1 MVVTTSSEASVASQ
15 LVNGV
20 ATLAADPALTILKAN
35 DAFYA
40 ITGETPASYQKQKHS
55 LRHFLDEG
63 IGAQVHKLLEQ
74 DRPASYSQEM
84 RLFRNDGTPTL
95 INVTTVLI
103 EGQLYE
109 ERYPV
114 YHVVISDITELKAS
128 WRRAEFERKKYNII
142 SDASKDILFE
152 YDFVTDTMVYADR
165 YREVFGRPSVVS
177 AFRQKLESGK
187 GEHGDIG
194 MYFRSLLAETASLR
208 NSEIPECQAV
218 LADGS
223 LCWFSIFC
231 STLQD
236 DQGNPI
242 KAVGALRDIDR
253 QKREQLKLLD
263 KSRMDAM
270 TGLYNKATVE
280 EEIRKALGA
289 ISSRSYQI
297 LMMID
302 IDNFKIVN
310 DTMGHLAGDSVLV
323 ELARQLKRT
332 FRKEDL
338 IGRIGGDEFHV
349 FMSNVA
355 DPSIAREKARI
366 LCSSIQSL
374 FRKGDVGSDV
384 SVSIGIAVIQEPLP
398 YDELFRQAD
407 IALYHAKSNGKNR
420 YEVYGETDVALPQQG
435 QASSPFVVARSRNS
449 IMVDI
454 VDILFSMYDM
464 QEGIEK
470 ALSFIGNAFSVD
482 QIAIFEKSL
491 NLKTISLVHAWTA
504 STARNTLEHFHDV
517 PMDSLNLPT
526 PTDSSGILYCS
537 DVSTLPAEKR
547 KFLEQAS
554 ITSLLQCSIMR
565 DGQEVGLI
573 GFEEHSN
580 RRIWTQQ
587 EVDTLILMSKL
598 VGEYIRQKQSRH
610 LLENTQEVTRAIL
623 NSLPTVCVYVVR
635 RDDRRIVYFN
645 DTLHRKIPNAQIGMT
660 CYETFWFL
668 PERCAFCPLEQ
679 GDGLQC
685 ISTVLENTP
694 FGKMVDISFSPILW
708 ENQEPAY
715 VALVSEHKQMEQER
729 EQQRKKVAFSR
740 AICSIYDYV
749 VDLVPDT
756 GQYEILAIREATLED
771 IPSRGEY
778 MASLRIAAAH
788 CLAPYQEHFLN
799 MFALDTMLEAFA
811 NGLPGIQMEYQKQE
825 KGVCRWKS
833 RYAYPFHQDNEPL
846 HILIYIRD
854 ITDQKEDTVRKE
866 HEKEEYRLA
875 LQSSYVEIYRLDVE
889 TDKVSLVSRKSDL
902 LAGSNLEEVN
912 QGVTVRAENWIHP
925 DDRAA
930 YTAFYDRAALRERL
944 QQGQRPSEE
953 YRRLGKDGRYHW
965 VAALVIP
972 MPGNACRALFLL
984 KDIDDRKGMEE
995 INKRMEMQHT
1005 MLFRHL
1011 YESVIEIN
1019 LDTCSYSRVSFKTDI
1034 PFHPSNN
1041 GDYEELFQRTLL
1053 LLVHPEDV
1061 QKVRDAFS
1069 PDALRKA
1076 RTSGD
1081 TEKLVQYRVVT
1092 AQGHETWLESRLFL
1106 MQGEAADTAFILVR
1120 NINREKAVEEEWKR
1134 EEQRFTVAL
1143 RNTYSQ
1149 IYDLDLETG
1158 TPILLYNNRELM
1170 LPPLQETNADLFTV
1184 ASLLVHPDDQHAFMD
1199 RFNVDRLRSYFEQG
1213 HEDFTDEYRHRAI
1226 DGTYHWVS
1234 AVVMPLPADSD
1245 QAGKKVMVFVRD
1257 ISERKLQEHNQRLA
1271 EQYDRALRNIYDELY
1286 ELNVTQNTYRI
1297 VYHVEN
1303 KYVSPP
1309 EEGILNEAIAEV
1321 SRKMIFPD
1329 DRNRFLAFFNLES
1342 IRKHFASGRETLIGE
1357 FRKLW
1362 KDGLY
1367 HWASLTMFPIS
1378 NADNGDE
1385 TYLVFIMD
1393 IGVKKQTEEIAQ
1405 HNLLLEQQRLD
1416 DERYRTIVEQT
1427 GTLVF
1432 EWNESTGQRYTSPEI
1447 PRKFAGTYDGR
1458 DIIQV
1463 WREDGVIHPN
1473 ELPLLQRFLE
1483 NIREGKEHAEITAQF
1498 LTHSGRYIW
1507 CKVALSSRKDAHG
1520 GRRLIGT
1527 LNDVD
1532 DATRSVLALKYRAE
1546 YDTLTGVYNMQTF
1559 YTKTEAL
1566 LREHPERQYSII
1578 RMDIDRFKVINDLY
1592 GLHEGDRLL
1601 RRIARLLAERL
1612 TTDQAYGRI
1621 GGDIFCICVDFTEEE
1636 TIRYVEEIT
1645 DKLAAYPLPYKIV
1658 PSFGICK
1665 VDNELTPINIL
1676 CDWANLALKTIKG
1689 NYLKR
1694 YAFYDEKL
1702 REKILVEKKIESE
1715 MHEALIDGQF
1725 TMYLQPKVH
1734 IATARIIGSEALVRW
1749 IHPTE
1754 GLVPPDRFVPLFEKN
1769 GFIVRLD
1776 EYIWEQACKS
1786 LRKWLDQGHTP
1797 SPISINVSRVHFHDS
1812 RLSEKLLGLIRK
1824 YDIPPQLLELELTET
1839 AFLENEKGLSEAMR
1853 NLQQHG
1859 FLFSMDD
1866 FGSGYSSL
1874 NMLKSLPINIV
1885 KIDREFLNEGVSTNH
1900 GQIIIR
1906 HTIAMARQMDMRV
1919 IAEGVETLDQAAFLL
1934 QSGCIYAQGYYYS
1947 RPVPLDTFEALA
1959 FGESQP
1965 FLLAPELT
1973 AIAPEPL
1980 QG

>member
-1 MVVTTSSEASVASQ
+1 MVVTTSSEAFAASH

-20 ATLAADPALTILKAN
+20 ATLAADPALTVLKAN

-40 ITGETPASYQKQKHS
+40 ITGETPTAYQKQKYS
-55 LRHFLDEG
+55 LRHFLDKG
-63 IGAQVHKLLEQ
+63 IGNQIHKLLEQ
-74 DRPASYSQEM
+74 ERPDYYTQEM
-84 RLFRNDGTPTL
+84 RLVRNDGSSTQ

-103 EGQLYE
+103 EGQLYQE
-109 ERYPV
+109 LYPV
-114 YHVVISDITELKAS
+114 YHVVISDITELKAN

-152 YDFVTDTMVYADR
+152 YDFVTDTMVYGDR
-165 YREVFGRPSVVS
+165 YQEVFGRPSVI
-177 AFRQKLESGK
+177 AGFRQKLDHGK
-187 GEHGDIG
+187 NIHGDIG
-194 MYFRSLLAETASLR
+194 IYFRSLLGKTADQR

-223 LCWFSIFC
+223 LCWFSVFC

-280 EEIRKALGA
+280 EEIRKALSET
-289 ISSRSYQI
+289 SSSSYQI

-302 IDNFKIVN
+302 IDNFKVVN
-310 DTMGHLAGDSVLV
+310 DTMGHLAGDSVLI

-332 FRKEDL
+332 FRKKDL
-338 IGRIGGDEFHV
+338 IGRIGGDEFQV
-349 FMSNVA
+349 FMSNVD
-355 DPSIAREKARI
+355 DPAIAREKARI
-366 LCSSIQSL
+366 LCASIQSL

-384 SVSIGIAVIQEPLP
+384 SVSIGITVIQEPLP

-435 QASSPFVVARSRNS
+435 QATSPFIFTRSRNS

-454 VDILFSMYDM
+454 VDILFNMYDM

-470 ALSFIGNAFSVD
+470 ALDFIGKAFSVD

-491 NLKTISLVHAWTA
+491 DLKTISLVHAWTA
-504 STARNTLEHFHDV
+504 STARNTLEHFRNV
-517 PMDSLNLPT
+517 PLESTGLPM

-537 DVSTLPAEKR
+537 DVSALSAEKR
-547 KFLEQAS
+547 AFLEQAS

-598 VGEYIRQKQSRH
+598 VGEYIHQKQSRH
-610 LLENTQEVTRAIL
+610 LLANTQEVTRAIL
-623 NSLPTVCVYVVR
+623 NNLPTVCVYVVR

-645 DTLHRKIPNAQIGMT
+645 DTLHRKIPNVRLGMT
-660 CYETFWFL
+660 CHETFWFL
-668 PERCAFCPLEQ
+668 PERCAFCPLDQ
-679 GDGLQC
+679 GGGLEC

-715 VALVSEHKQMEQER
+715 VVLVSEHRQVEQER
-729 EQQRKKVAFSR
+729 EQQRKKMAFSA

-749 VDLVPDT
+749 VDLIPET

-771 IPSRGEY
+771 IPPKGEY
-778 MASLRIAAAH
+778 MSSLHIAAAY
-788 CLAPYQEHFLN
+788 CLPSYQEHFFK
-799 MFALDTMLEAFA
+799 MFTLDTMQTAFA
-811 NGLPGIQMEYQKQE
+811 EGLPGIQMEYQKRE

-833 RYAYPFHQDNEPL
+833 RYAYPFHQDNEPP
-846 HILIYIRD
+846 HILIYVRD
-854 ITDQKEDTVRKE
+854 ITDQKEETARKE
-866 HEKEEYRLA
+866 REKEEYRLA
-875 LQSSYVEIYRLDVE
+875 LQSTYVEIYRLDVE
-889 TDKVSLVSRKSDL
+889 SNTVFQVSRKSDL
-902 LAGSNLEEVN
+902 LAGSSVEEAN
-912 QGVTVRAENWIHP
+912 QEITKRAEKWIHP
-925 DDRAA
+925 EDRDL
-930 YTAFYDRAALRERL
+930 YTALYDRSTLQERL
-944 QQGQRPSEE
+944 ERGEKPSGE

-965 VAALVIP
+965 VEALVIP
-972 MPGNACRALFLL
+972 MPGNARRALYLL
-984 KDIDDRKGMEE
+984 KDIDDNKRMEAM
-995 INKRMEMQHT
+995 NKRMEMQHT
-1005 MLFRHL
+1005 MIFRHL
-1011 YESVIEIN
+1011 YEAVIEIN
-1019 LDTCSYSRVSFKTDI
+1019 LDTWSYTRVSFKMDT
-1034 PFHPSNN
+1034 PFNPPSCGN
-1041 GDYEELFQRTLL
+1041 YETLFLQTLL
-1053 LLVHPEDV
+1053 SLVHPEDV
-1061 QKVRDAFS
+1061 QKVRETLS
-1069 PDALRKA
+1069 SDALWAA
-1076 RTSGD
+1076 RNSGNM
-1081 TEKLVQYRVVT
+1081 EKLVQYRLI
-1092 AQGHETWLESRLFL
+1092 AAPDHEVWVESRRFL
-1106 MQGEAADTAFILVR
+1106 MQGEAANTAFILVR
-1120 NINREKAVEEEWKR
+1120 DISREKALEEEWKR
-1134 EEQRFTVAL
+1134 EEQRFTIAL

-1149 IYDLDLETG
+1149 IYEVDLETG
-1158 TPILLYNNRELM
+1158 IPTLLYNNRELM
-1170 LPPLQETNADLFTV
+1170 LPPLQEKNLDVHIV
-1184 ASLLVHPDDQHAFMD
+1184 ASSLIHPDDQKDFVAHF
-1199 RFNVDRLRSYFEQG
+1199 RVDYLYDYFKQG
-1213 HEDFTDEYRHRAI
+1213 HESFSDEYRHRAT

-1234 AVVMPLPADSD
+1234 AVVMPLVSDSD
-1245 QAGKKVMVFVRD
+1245 VAGKKVLAFLRD
-1257 ISERKLQEHNQRLA
+1257 ITENKLQEHNQRIA

-1286 ELNVTQNTYRI
+1286 ELNVTQNMYRI
-1297 VYHVEN
+1297 VYHVKN

-1309 EEGILNEAIAEV
+1309 EEGNLSEALDEV

-1329 DRNRFLAFFNLES
+1329 DRKRFLAFFDLES
-1342 IRKHFASGRETLIGE
+1342 IRLHFASGQETLIGE

-1362 KDGLY
+1362 RDGQY

-1393 IGVKKQTEEIAQ
+1393 IGAKKQAEEIAQ
-1405 HNLLLEQQRLD
+1405 QNLLLEQQRLD

-1432 EWNESTGQRYTSPEI
+1432 EWCESTGQRYISPEI
-1447 PRKFAGTYDGR
+1447 SRKFAGDYDGR
-1458 DIIQV
+1458 DIIQI
-1463 WREDGVIHPN
+1463 WRDDGVIHPN
-1473 ELPLLQRFLE
+1473 ELPLLEQFLK

-1498 LTHSGRYIW
+1498 LTKSGRYIW
-1507 CKVALSSRKDAHG
+1507 CKVALSSRKDAQG
-1520 GRRLIGT
+1520 SRRLIGT

-1601 RRIARLLAERL
+1601 RRIARLLAEKL
-1612 TTDQAYGRI
+1612 TSDQAYGRI
-1621 GGDIFCICVDFTEEE
+1621 GGDIFCMCVDFTTEKI
-1636 TIRYVEEIT
+1636 IRYVEEIT

-1734 IATARIIGSEALVRW
+1734 IPTARIIGAEALVRW
-1749 IHPTE
+1749 LHPTE
-1754 GLVPPDRFVPLFEKN
+1754 GLVPPDHFVPLFEKN
-1769 GFIVRLD
+1769 GFVVRLD

-1786 LRKWLDQGHTP
+1786 LRKWLDLGYTP
-1797 SPISINVSRVHFHDS
+1797 GPLSINVSRVHFHDS
-1812 RLSEKLLGLIRK
+1812 RLSEKLLGLVRK
-1824 YDIPPQLLELELTET
+1824 YAIPPQLLELELTET
-1839 AFLENEKGLSEAMR
+1839 AFLENEKGLHNAMR

-1906 HTIAMARQMDMRV
+1906 HTIAMARQMNMRV
-1919 IAEGVETLDQAAFLL
+1919 IAEGVETLKQAAFLL

-1947 RPVPLDTFEALA
+1947 PPVPIHEFEAFA
-1959 FGESQP
+1959 FGKTQP
-1965 FLLAPELT
+1965 FPLAPELT
-1973 AIAPEPL
+1973 TIALEPL